1 MVVLLCDI
9 VSLVYFIY
17 IPKIIENIANIHC
30 TGNISI
36 RLLVIFIRTRNMFML
51 IKCAHKSSEV
61 FYKSAFKY

>member
-1 MVVLLCDI
+1 MVLLLCDI

-36 RLLVIFIRTRNMFML
+36 RLLVIFIRTQEHVYVNKMRTQ
-51 IKCAHKSSEV
+51 II
-61 FYKSAFKY
+61 